1 MQVLIVGYGAMGHM
15 IEDILIRR
23 GHTIAGRVDPA
34 GIGDAAEVTPELLKK
49 ADGVIEFSL
58 AGGLLDNIR
67 KYAEA
72 RIPAVIGTTGWED
85 KREEARQIILDNGS
99 TLLWGNNFSV
109 GANLFFNLV
118 SRAAFLINDIED
130 YDIMVNEYHH
140 KRKKDSPSGT
150 AITTAEKIIANLDR
164 KTVIQTE
171 TLDRAIEDNELHVG
185 SVRGGWIPG
194 IHTVTMDSEADTI
207 EITHNARSRG
217 GFALGAVRAMEWVAG
232 KNGFFSVDDFI
243 NDILPS

>member
-23 GHTIAGRVDPA
+23 GHIIAGRVDPA
-34 GIGDAAEVTPELLKK
+34 GIGDATEVTPELLKK

-72 RIPAVIGTTGWED
+72 RVPAVIGTTGWE
-85 KREEARQIILDNGS
+85 KQREDARQIIREKGS

-118 SRAAFLINDIED
+118 SRAASLINDIED

-164 KTVIQTE
+164 KTVIQTN
-171 TLDRAIEDNELHVG
+171 TLDRAIEEHELHVG

-194 IHTVTMDSEADTI
+194 IHTVTLDSEADSI

-217 GFALGAVRAMEWVAG
+217 GFALGAVRAMEWVSG
-232 KNGFFSVDDFI
+232 KTGFFSIDDFI
-243 NDILPS
+243 NDILPT